1 MSKRLEGK
9 NILITGGSGG
19 IGIATAEKALKEGAK
34 VALVDLKE
42 DRLNEVKADLDQYG
56 EVIVIQAD
64 VADEEDVKKYVQ
76 KTKEAFGTIDAFFN
90 NAGIIG
96 EVNFIHNQSY
106 ENFQKVLN
114 INAGGVFLGLKHVL
128 NVMRE
133 QENGSI
139 INTSSVDGLRGSPGL
154 SPYAS
159 SKHAV
164 VAMTKTAALENAEKN
179 IRVNSIH
186 PSPVGTSMMDE
197 VEEGLSEGETES
209 VKEQLEGD
217 IPLGKYAE
225 ASDIA
230 NLFVFLASDEST
242 FITGSQYRIDGGM
255 GAQQ

>member
-1 MSKRLEGK
+1 MSRLNKRTV
-9 NILITGGSGG
+9 LITGGSGG
-19 IGIATAEKALKEGAK
+19 IGKITAERALEEGAN
-34 VALVDLKE
+34 VVLVDLDSEALNNTKSE
-42 DRLNEVKADLDQYG
+42 LGHDDRVHTIE
-56 EVIVIQAD
+56 AD
-64 VADEEDVKKYVQ
+64 VSNEEDVERYV
-76 KTKEAFGTIDAFFN
+76 KETKEKFGSIDVFFN

-106 ENFQKVLN
+106 DNFQKVFN

-128 NVMRE
+128 RVMRE
-133 QENGSI
+133 QKHGSI

-154 SPYAS
+154 SPYAT

-164 VAMTKTAALENAEKN
+164 VGLTKTAALENAEFK

-197 VEEGLSEGETES
+197 VEEGLAENEADSI
-209 VKEQLEGD
+209 KNQLEST
-217 IPLGKYAE
+217 IPFGEYAE
-225 ASDIA
+225 AIDVA
-230 NLFVFLASDEST
+230 NLVVFLGSEESK

>member
-1 MSKRLEGK
+1 MSRLNKRTV
-9 NILITGGSGG
+9 LITGGSGG
-19 IGIATAEKALKEGAK
+19 IGKITAERALEEGAN
-34 VALVDLKE
+34 VVLVDLDSE
-42 DRLNEVKADLDQYG
+42 ALSEVKRELGHDG
-56 EVIVIQAD
+56 RVHTVEAD
-64 VADEEDVKKYVQ
+64 VSNEADVERYVKETKDKFGSIDV
-76 KTKEAFGTIDAFFN
+76 FFN

-106 ENFQKVLN
+106 DNFQKVLN

-128 NVMRE
+128 RVMRE
-133 QENGSI
+133 QKHGSI

-154 SPYAS
+154 SPYSS

-164 VAMTKTAALENAEKN
+164 VGMTKTAALENAEFK

-197 VEEGLSEGETES
+197 VEEGLAEDEADSI
-209 VKEQLEGD
+209 KNQLEST
-217 IPLGKYAE
+217 IPFGEYAE
-225 ASDIA
+225 AIDVA
-230 NLFVFLASDEST
+230 NLVVFLGSEESK